1 MGIQLGIG
9 IGSRRAV
16 GSGGGGGPTVFRS
29 VLGAGSPSSNTL
41 NDTASGTWFG
51 PFGGKN
57 AIETGAG
64 TKNATEAYAQRRFRA
79 GIISELCTILA
90 QQTRTVSSAWRTRI
104 NGAYGNSI
112 AQNPGGAIS
121 AGSYVV
127 YADATHTDAVA
138 DGDLV
143 NTALDY
149 SADAGFMV
157 NPYVGATFETTT
169 ASQTWFAFSALAN
182 VNYSTSALR
191 YIGLTGYGAQQTTT
205 MGAQMPLAGVF
216 SRAQIVVTAG
226 GAVTKLFSTNI
237 NGVIGNCSVPMDSI
251 ALLEDATHTDAVV
264 QGDLVQG
271 QLSGGGLST
280 GYVGGAVM
288 FSSIAANASTVIAH
302 GNGNIGGNGIAPAS
316 FWSGFNQLRRNNV
329 EAESRTAIAHAC
341 VASRISVNVVANI
354 NAGDISMVSRV
365 SGATMNQTAI
375 IPAGVAAVFTDAT
388 HTDALTLGSNLTHMS
403 DQAQVAGTTFCAI
416 SYALQVAA

>member
-64 TKNATEAYAQRRFRA
+64 TKNTVEAYAQRLFRA
-79 GIISELCTILA
+79 GIISEMCTILA
-90 QQTRTVSSAWRTRI
+90 QQTRTAASAWRTRI

-112 AQNPGGAIS
+112 AQNPGGAIG
-121 AGSYVV
+121 AGSFVV
-127 YADATHTDAVA
+127 YADTTHTDAVA
-138 DGDLV
+138 DGNLV
-143 NTALDY
+143 NMALDY

-157 NPYVGATFETTT
+157 NPYVGATFETST
-169 ASQTWFAFSALAN
+169 ASQTWFAFSALVN

-191 YIGLTGYGAQQTTT
+191 YIGLTGYGAQNTTT
-205 MGAQMPLAGVF
+205 MGAQMPLAGVL

-226 GAVTKLFSTNI
+226 GAATKLYSTNI
-237 NGVIGNCSVPMDSI
+237 NGVIGNCSVPMGSI
-251 ALLEDATHTDAVV
+251 AMLEDATHTDAISV
-264 QGDLVQG
+264 GDLVQS
-271 QLSGGGLST
+271 QLSGAGVTT
-280 GYVGGAVM
+280 GYIGGSVL
-288 FSSIAANASTVIAH
+288 FSSTSANGSPVISQ
-302 GNGNIGGNGIAPAS
+302 GNGNIGGNGTAPAN

-329 EAESRTAIAHAC
+329 EAESRTAVAHAC
-341 VASRISVNVVANI
+341 IASRISANVAANA
-354 NAGDISMVSRV
+354 NAGDISLVSRV
-365 SGATMNQTAI
+365 SGVTMNQAAVIT
-375 IPAGVAAVFTDAT
+375 AGVAAVFTDTT